1 MAESGIRRRQPRTP
15 EMGCRLPGVGS
26 QSPEPGSQFPKNKM
40 EIPDSGG
47 QMQVPGA
54 QHETMLG
61 EVENPTIGPND
72 QKKFGS
78 PNDAPSPQKTFDFE
92 SFYLPPG
99 ADISKYRRFLEHV
112 GGRRRKRSHGQQHKP
127 CEPCARFPDYG
138 RGQALTPSNQYH
150 VVPAAPFGM
159 GSSTHELEEDES
171 RRPQSTLHAIF
182 YFQDSHKSRES

>member
-99 ADISKYRRFLEHV
+99 ADISKYRRFFGTRRRTSAETESRPAAQTLRTVRTLSGLRSWTSTYSLKSIPCCTSRAVWH
-112 GGRRRKRSHGQQHKP
+112 GLLDARTGRR
-127 CEPCARFPDYG
+127 
-138 RGQALTPSNQYH
+138 
-150 VVPAAPFGM
+150 
-159 GSSTHELEEDES
+159 
-171 RRPQSTLHAIF
+171 
-182 YFQDSHKSRES
+182 